1 MKIDKTK
8 HKPSWRVQK
17 GCNVEWFEYNRKG
30 KGIVKKVICEH
41 DKIWGNDPK
50 YVIVDDVALGE
61 VTVDVGNIRIL
72 KGKNK

>member
-1 MKIDKTK
+1 M
-8 HKPSWRVQK
+8 
-17 GCNVEWFEYNRKG
+17 EWFEYNRKG
-30 KGIVKKVICEH
+30 KGVVKKVICEH

-50 YVIVDDVALGE
+50 YVIIDDVGFGE